1 MTAGGKS
8 FARPNGK
15 TKSKQAQKRQK
26 FTAIVRLGKMRKN
39 AHFKTFVDTSF
50 SINALLILIARIAC
64 QSIVNLIVIIG
75 LDFGGKMNFWGGHF

>member
-26 FTAIVRLGKMRKN
+26 ITAKVRLEKRRKN
-39 AHFKTFVDTSF
+39 ANFKTFDDTSF

-64 QSIVNLIVIIG
+64 QSIVNLIVILR
-75 LDFGGKMNFWGGHF
+75 LDF